1 MKLFV
6 IGATGRVGREIV
18 KQALVRGH
26 DVTAFVR
33 SPESVTLKN
42 ERLTV
47 LKGNVMD
54 ENQLFDTMENHDA
67 VLSALGPREVFK
79 PSSLLHDSALATT
92 RAMQRSGVKRLVILS
107 AAAHFPGVPNR
118 IVSFILRNHMRDRW
132 QWKKSCKVAGSTGQ
146 SPVLLVSLRKTT
158 SPIEAGRVPRP
169 GWVSVWP
176 AKRLQHSCSMPS
188 SKRNISTKS
197 WASRNNYWSSSCLP
211 PTSLSLSWPLLL
223 TSSRPRSISSATSK
237 SSSTCRRW
245 VYRNHG
251 LPFWASSKQQG
262 RSGCWSASACQ
273 PSG

>member
-54 ENQLFDTMENHDA
+54 ENQLFDTMQNHDA

-92 RAMQRSGVKRLVILS
+92 RAMQRSGV
-107 AAAHFPGVPNR
+107 
-118 IVSFILRNHMRDRW
+118 
-132 QWKKSCKVAGSTGQ
+132 
-146 SPVLLVSLRKTT
+146 
-158 SPIEAGRVPRP
+158 
-169 GWVSVWP
+169 
-176 AKRLQHSCSMPS
+176 
-188 SKRNISTKS
+188 
-197 WASRNNYWSSSCLP
+197 
-211 PTSLSLSWPLLL
+211 
-223 TSSRPRSISSATSK
+223 
-237 SSSTCRRW
+237 
-245 VYRNHG
+245 
-251 LPFWASSKQQG
+251 
-262 RSGCWSASACQ
+262 
-273 PSG
+273 